1 MELEAFIAKWWK
13 NEGSERANKD
23 SFLNDLCAALGVE
36 PPHQSTGDRGKDAYV
51 FEADV
56 PDRLEDGTETTKKID
71 LYKRGHFILE
81 AKQYGNE
88 DSVGKASKPKRMSE
102 RWYEAMGKA
111 FRQAKRYAYLLN
123 EIPPFIIACDIGYCF
138 DIYCSFGASG
148 EFNRFDVPS
157 GGKRIPCRVFL
168 TDLRDEKVRAT
179 LKAIFETPA
188 ILDLTATSQ
197 MVTTHVSERLAKL
210 AKGLEEKH
218 GPDEV
223 ATFLIRCI
231 FTMFAED
238 VELLPGHLFTRALR
252 EFWLPA
258 PEGFKDG
265 VESLWQA
272 MNRGGPWAFGKVL
285 RFNGGLFANPVA
297 LPLTAEQIQI
307 LLDAADKDWSLVE
320 PAIFGTLIEQA
331 LEEKERH
338 SLGAHFTPRAYVERL
353 VEPTVMQP
361 LREEWERVQQEVY
374 ILVGKDKVEDARQAV
389 REFQKRLAS
398 TRVLDPACGTGNFLY
413 VSLDLMKQL
422 EDDVLHKLA
431 ELGDKQGLLEVGS
444 VRITPAQFL
453 GIEKNPRAVPIAELV
468 LWIGYL
474 RWHFRQRGKGVLPPE
489 PVLQDFKNI
498 ECRDAVL
505 AWDGEPVPVLDEN
518 GKPVRRWDGV
528 SRKPHPITGEMVP
541 DETQTIELK
550 RYINVRQADW
560 PTADFVCGNPPFL
573 GNWRMRAELGTGYAD
588 AVRSVYTAVPDT
600 ADFVM
605 YWWHRAASLVK
616 SGQLRQ
622 AGLITTTS
630 ITQTFNRRV
639 IEAHVGAD
647 DPVSLVFAISDHPWT
662 SAKYDQAK
670 GGAEVRTA
678 MTVLAKGRLVG
689 RRGKVVREYRA
700 EDGEVRIDIS
710 WTVGQVNPDLT
721 VGADVTSV
729 EPLLANSKISCP
741 GVKLHGAGFIV
752 SPDRARELGLGTRKG
767 LARHIKPYVN
777 GQDLA
782 ARSRGVMVIDLLG
795 LTEEQVRLLYPEV
808 YEHVLSRVKP
818 ERDHNNRDSYRKWWW
833 LFGEARSQ
841 FRPALSGLDR
851 YIATV
856 ESARR
861 RYFTFLNGDVLPD
874 NMVIAIACD
883 DAYVLGVLSSRPHV
897 AWALATGGRLGVR
910 HDPRYNKSRCFEP
923 FPFPSPSPDQAA
935 HIGSIAED
943 LDKHRKAQQSEFPG
957 LTLTKLYKALDAV
970 RSGGELDEGDRK
982 VWEQGRGHTLLKIHE
997 DLDSAV
1003 FDAYGWPHDL
1013 TDDQILE
1020 RLVALNA
1027 ERAEEER
1034 KGLIRWLRP
1043 EFQNAAG
1050 AARQTELE
1058 TETPEA
1064 EEETAAAPKKD
1075 KAKVA
1080 KQPWPTRLKERL
1092 EAVHNLLRDAGK
1104 PLPLT
1109 EVTGAFKAAKA
1120 ADVEE
1125 VLESLAAFQ
1134 RAIPQDG
1141 AGGTMWGVG

>member
-1 MELEAFIAKWWK
+1 MELEAFLAKWWK

-23 SFLNDLCAALGVE
+23 SFLNDLCAVLGVE
-36 PPHQSTGDRGKDAYV
+36 PPHQSTGDRARDAYV

-56 PDRLEDGTETTKKID
+56 PDRLEDGTESIKKID

-88 DSVGKASKPKRMSE
+88 DSAGKSNKPRRMSE

-138 DIYCSFGASG
+138 DIYCSFGTSG

-157 GGKRIPCRVFL
+157 SGKRIPCRVFL
-168 TDLRDEKVRAT
+168 NDLRDDKVRAT

-197 MVTTHVSERLAKL
+197 MVTTHVSEKLAVL

-218 GPDEV
+218 APDEV

-238 VELLPGHLFTRALR
+238 VELLPGRLFTRALR

-272 MNRGGPWAFGKVL
+272 MNKGGPWAFGKVL

-297 LPLTAEQIQI
+297 LPLDAGQIKT
-307 LLDAADKDWSLVE
+307 LLEAADKDWSLVE

-374 ILVGKDKVEDARQAV
+374 ILVGKDKVEDARKAV
-389 REFQKRLAS
+389 REFQQRLAS

-431 ELGDKQGLLEVGS
+431 ELGDTQGLLEVGS

-489 PVLQDFKNI
+489 PVLQDFGNI

-505 AWDGEPVPVLDEN
+505 AWDGEPVPVLDET
-518 GKPVRRWDGV
+518 GQVVRRWDGE
-528 SRKPHPITGEMVP
+528 SRKPHPATGEMVP
-541 DETQTIELK
+541 DDTETIEIL
-550 RYINVRQADW
+550 RYINPRRAEW
-560 PTADFVCGNPPFL
+560 PKADFVVGNPPFVT
-573 GNWRMRAELGTGYAD
+573 NKRMRVALGAGYVD
-588 AVRSVYTAVPDT
+588 ALRLARKDVPDT
-600 ADFVM
+600 VDYVM
-605 YWWHRAASLVK
+605 YWWSQAADLVRASAV
-616 SGQLRQ
+616 RRM
-622 AGLITTTS
+622 GLITTNS
-630 ITQTFNRRV
+630 ITQTFSRRV
-639 IEAHVGAD
+639 VAD
-647 DPVSLVFAISDHPWT
+647 VLDGKPARASILFAIPDHPW
-662 SAKYDQAK
+662 A
-670 GGAEVRTA
+670 GGSDGAAVRVA
-678 MTVLAKGRLVG
+678 MTVVGSGEQNGILNRVISEQRLDLGAVS
-689 RRGKVVREYRA
+689 
-700 EDGEVRIDIS
+700 IDVES
-710 WTVGQVNPDLT
+710 TTGQINPDLT
-721 VGADVTSV
+721 IGATASGATR
-729 EPLLANSKISCP
+729 LLANSAVSYM
-741 GVKLHGAGFIV
+741 GVTLIGDGFRL
-752 SPDRARELGLGTRKG
+752 SAEDRDALLGPRSSD
-767 LARHIKPYVN
+767 HVKPYIM
-777 GQDLA
+777 GRDLA
-782 ARSRGVMVIDLLG
+782 QVFSPRFVIDFFGISEAEAMAAEPALYEWILNR
-795 LTEEQVRLLYPEV
+795 VR
-808 YEHVLSRVKP
+808 P
-818 ERDHNNRDSYRKWWW
+818 ERAQNPRRTYRERWWVLGEPRDGMRR
-833 LFGEARSQ
+833 AIR
-841 FRPALSGLDR
+841 GLDR
-851 YIATV
+851 YIATTRTAKHRV
-856 ESARR
+856 FQFVPASA
-861 RYFTFLNGDVLPD
+861 LVDSN
-874 NMVIAIACD
+874 VIAVAVD
-883 DAYVLGVLSSRPHV
+883 DSWVLGVLSSRAHCTWADRAGATLEDRPHY
-897 AWALATGGRLGVR
+897 T
-910 HDPRYNKSRCFEP
+910 PTTTFEP
-923 FPFPSPSPDQAA
+923 FPFPAA
-935 HIGSIAED
+935 SEQQKDRIRSLGAQLDAHRKRQLGLHSELTITALYNVLDKVSVGTVLNPKEKVSHDKGLVSTLGKLHSD
-943 LDKHRKAQQSEFPG
+943 LDA
-957 LTLTKLYKALDAV
+957 
-970 RSGGELDEGDRK
+970 
-982 VWEQGRGHTLLKIHE
+982 
-997 DLDSAV
+997 AV

-1013 TDDQILE
+1013 TDEQILE

-1034 KGLIRWLRP
+1034 KGIIRWLRP

-1050 AARQTELE
+1050 AAQQTELE
-1058 TETPEA
+1058 TEAPEA
-1064 EEETAAAPKKD
+1064 EEEAASAPRKE
-1075 KAKVA
+1075 KAKIV
-1080 KQPWPTRLKERL
+1080 KQPWPTKLKERL
-1092 EAVHNLLRDAGK
+1092 EAVHNLLRDAGT
-1104 PLPLT
+1104 PLPLAQ
-1109 EVTGAFKAAKA
+1109 VTGAFKAAKA
-1120 ADVEE
+1120 SDVEE

-1134 RAIPQDG
+1134 RAIPQES
-1141 AGGTMWGVG
+1141 AGGTMWVVG

>member
-1 MELEAFIAKWWK
+1 MELEAFLAKWWK

-23 SFLNDLCAALGVE
+23 SFLNDLCAVLGVE
-36 PPHQSTGDRGKDAYV
+36 PPHQSTGDRARDAYV

-56 PDRLEDGTETTKKID
+56 PDRLEDGTETIKKID

-81 AKQYGNE
+81 AKQYANE
-88 DSVGKASKPKRMSE
+88 ESAGKANKPKRMSE

-123 EIPPFIIACDIGYCF
+123 EIPPFIIGCDLGYCF
-138 DIYCSFGASG
+138 DIYSSFGTSG

-157 GGKRIPCRVFL
+157 TGKRIPCRVFL
-168 TDLRDEKVRAT
+168 PDLRDDKVRAT

-188 ILDLTATSQ
+188 MLDLTATSQ
-197 MVTTHVSERLAKL
+197 MVTTHVSEKLAVL
-210 AKGLEEKH
+210 AKGLEETH
-218 GPDEV
+218 SPDEV

-238 VELLPGHLFTRALR
+238 VDLLPGHLFTRALR

-297 LPLTAEQIQI
+297 LPLTAGQIQT

-374 ILVGKDKVEDARQAV
+374 ILVGKDKVEEARKAV
-389 REFQKRLAS
+389 REFQQRLAS

-505 AWDGEPVPVLDEN
+505 AWDGEPLPAVDGK
-518 GKPVRRWDGV
+518 GKPIRQWDGE
-528 SRKPHPITGEMVP
+528 SRKPHPVTGEMVP
-541 DETQTIELK
+541 DETQTVELM
-550 RYINVRQADW
+550 RYADPRKAAW
-560 PTADFVCGNPPFL
+560 PKADFIVGNPPFL
-573 GNWRMRAELGTGYAD
+573 GGWRMRKAFGPGYVDAYRAAYADIPEKADYVMAWWQRAAELVRNGT
-588 AVRSVYTAVPDT
+588 S
-600 ADFVM
+600 
-605 YWWHRAASLVK
+605 RAF
-616 SGQLRQ
+616 
-622 AGLITTTS
+622 GLITTNS
-630 ITQTFNRRV
+630 VTQVFQRKV
-639 IEAHVGAD
+639 ISAQLDAT
-647 DPVSLVFAISDHPWT
+647 PPLRIAYAIADHPWVDDAT
-662 SAKYDQAK
+662 AA
-670 GGAEVRTA
+670 AVRVA
-678 MTVLAKGRLVG
+678 MTVGVSGSQSERQARLARLRDESNRENLDVA
-689 RRGKVVREYRA
+689 VVA
-700 EDGEVRIDIS
+700 KI
-710 WTVGQVNPDLT
+710 NADLSS
-721 VGADVTSV
+721 GADLSRAA
-729 EPLLANSKISCP
+729 PLAANEGVASP
-741 GVKLHGAGFIV
+741 GMQLFGAGFLV
-752 SPDRARELGLGTRKG
+752 DSSRADSLSTGVDPDVHQKTVR
-767 LARHIKPYVN
+767 PFVN
-777 GQDLA
+777 GRDLMGI
-782 ARSRGVMVIDLLG
+782 RRNVYVIDFSELS
-795 LTEEQVRLLYPEV
+795 
-808 YEHVLSRVKP
+808 EHQARALHPAAFQHIVDYVKP
-818 ERDHNNRDSYRKWWW
+818 ERDANRIPYLSKRWW
-833 LFGEARSQ
+833 LFGRERL
-841 FRPALSGLDR
+841 ALRAALHGCKR
-851 YIATV
+851 YIATPETAKHRV
-856 ESARR
+856 FSFLDAR
-861 RYFTFLNGDVLPD
+861 TLPD
-874 NMVIAIACD
+874 NMVTAFALE
-883 DAYVLGVLSSRPHV
+883 DAFFLGVLSSRVHIV
-897 AWALATGGRLGVR
+897 WSLAAGGTLEDR
-910 HDPRYNKSRCFEP
+910 PRYNKTRCFDP
-923 FPFPSPSPDQAA
+923 FPVPTCSEQSKAA
-935 HIGSIAED
+935 IRFLGED
-943 LDKHRKAQQSEFPG
+943 LDAHRKRQQSEHPK
-957 LTLTKLYKALDAV
+957 LTLTGIYNVLEKLRSGEQLAPGDKKVHAEGLVSVLMKLHSDLDA
-970 RSGGELDEGDRK
+970 
-982 VWEQGRGHTLLKIHE
+982 
-997 DLDSAV
+997 AV

-1013 TDDQILE
+1013 TDEQILE

-1034 KGLIRWLRP
+1034 KGLVRWLRP

-1050 AARQTELE
+1050 AAPQTELE

-1064 EEETAAAPKKD
+1064 EEEVAAAPRKE

-1080 KQPWPTRLKERL
+1080 KQPWPTKLKERL

-1104 PLPLT
+1104 PLPLAQ
-1109 EVTGAFKAAKA
+1109 VAGAFKAAKA
-1120 ADVEE
+1120 AEVEE

-1134 RAIPQDG
+1134 RAIPQEG
-1141 AGGTMWGVG
+1141 AGGTMWVVG